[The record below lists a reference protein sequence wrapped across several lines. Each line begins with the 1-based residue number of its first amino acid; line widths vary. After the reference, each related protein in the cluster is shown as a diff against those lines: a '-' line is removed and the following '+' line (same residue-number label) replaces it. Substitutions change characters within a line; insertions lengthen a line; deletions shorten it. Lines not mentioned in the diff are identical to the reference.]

1 MLQNSIMEHHFF
13 LGIQGGNLEKDKFA
27 PEGQYVNR
35 TKKNT
40 KSSVLQRSTM
50 GNKTAVR
57 DFKS

>member
-1 MLQNSIMEHHFF
+1 MEHYFF

-35 TKKNT
+35 SKKNT